1 MENTNQVIIYARV
14 SSDDQNKNFSIP
26 DQIDFMKEAVARR
39 NEVLAGEYIDDG
51 YSAKSF
57 DRPDWRQLKRDISRL
72 NVSKVYVLKW
82 DRFARHV
89 EFALTEIR
97 ILKGK
102 GIEVNAILEPIDFN
116 IPQSKYQLNTYLTS
130 GEVEREQI
138 ALRTSMGINRS
149 LREGYWPNMAP
160 IGYDNH
166 KINGRGSLI
175 PNSDAKII
183 RYIFEEFSRQVLTQ
197 AELRIQV
204 RRVYGKDIKEST
216 MSDLL
221 RRIVYAGRVHVPAF
235 AGRPELIREAI
246 HEPIISFEL
255 FEKVQRILK
264 GGNKANRMPKVSQE
278 QLPLRGYLE
287 CPSCGSKLTGS
298 ASKSRNGSYHH
309 YYHCRKPC
317 KTRFNVGQVHESFY
331 SFLSDIRPPEEE
343 LRLYELVLQEELND
357 HKKHIRSA
365 MATAERKLTKLEE
378 QISQAQRRVFLNE
391 LPVSIFEAEKARID
405 VEIANLKESITANKR
420 QSTLNQEWIA
430 GSVEALANL
439 PKWFRDGDLDL
450 QREILGSTFPEKLI
464 YDGKECRTTKL
475 NGLIS
480 FLRNENEDFGW
491 SETKKEPSQK
501 EGSVAVPRAGVEPAR
516 PKALVFE
523 TNAST
528 NSAT

>member
-1 MENTNQVIIYARV
+1 MENTNHVIIYARV

-39 NEVLAGEYIDDG
+39 NEVLVGEYIDDG

-57 DRPDWRQLKRDISRL
+57 DRPDWKQLKRDLSQL

-97 ILKGK
+97 ILKNR

-138 ALRTSMGINRS
+138 ALRVTMGINRS
-149 LREGYWPNMAP
+149 LREGYWPHRAP
-160 IGYDNH
+160 IGFDNH
-166 KINGRGSLI
+166 YINGRGSLI
-175 PNSDAKII
+175 PNSDAEMIQ
-183 RYIFEEFSRQVLTQ
+183 YIFQEFSRQVLTQ

-204 RRVYGKDIKEST
+204 RRLYDKDIKEST
-216 MSDLL
+216 MSSML
-221 RRIVYAGRVHVPAF
+221 RRMVYAGRVHVPAF

-255 FEKVQRILK
+255 FQKVQRILK
-264 GGNKANRMPKVSQE
+264 GGNKANRMPKASQE
-278 QLPLRGYLE
+278 EMPLRGYLK
-287 CPSCGSKLTGS
+287 CPGCGSKLTGS
-298 ASKSRNGSYHH
+298 ASKARNGTYHH
-309 YYHCRKPC
+309 YYHCRRPC
-317 KTRFNVGQVHESFY
+317 KVRFKVADVHESFY
-331 SFLSDIRPPEEE
+331 SYLSDIRPPEEE
-343 LRLYELVLQEELND
+343 LKLYELILMEELND
-357 HKKHIRSA
+357 HKKHIKSA
-365 MATAERKLTKLEE
+365 MATAGNKLNRLEE

-391 LPVSIFEAEKARID
+391 LPVNIYEAEKARID
-405 VEIANLKESITANKR
+405 VEIANLKESIDIYKR
-420 QSTLNQEWIA
+420 QGTLNQEWIA
-430 GSVEALANL
+430 GSVDALANL

-450 QREILGSTFPEKLI
+450 QREILGSTFPEMLV

-480 FLRNENEDFGW
+480 FLRNENEDFNW

-501 EGSVAVPRAGVEPAR
+501 ESSRLVHPEGVEP
-516 PKALVFE
+516 
-523 TNAST
+523 ST
-528 NSAT
+528 SGAEIQRSIQLS